1 MSSQGLQVIDHTV
14 QLTHEWIN
22 ELTER
27 LGWTSK
33 RSALHLMRSVLHLI
47 RDRLSHEEL
56 AHFSAQLPILVRGMM
71 FEGWT
76 PANPPRTGRNMEA
89 ITSEIAESFKEDEEY
104 RGIDDVRYVFDLL
117 NNRISRGE
125 VEDVRANLPEAL
137 RELWRSP

>member
-27 LGWTSK
+27 LGWGSK
-33 RSALHLMRSVLHLI
+33 RSALRLMRTVLHLV
-47 RDRLSHEEL
+47 RDRLSTDEL
-56 AHFSAQLPILVRGMM
+56 AHFSAQLPMLIRGML

-76 PANPPRTGRNMEA
+76 PGQPSHTGRSVEA
-89 ITSEIAESFKEDEEY
+89 IASDVSKSLGSDTEY
-104 RGIDDVRYVFDLL
+104 RGIEDIRCVFELL

-125 VEDVRANLPEAL
+125 VEDVRANLPEAI
-137 RELWRSP
+137 RRFWPAP